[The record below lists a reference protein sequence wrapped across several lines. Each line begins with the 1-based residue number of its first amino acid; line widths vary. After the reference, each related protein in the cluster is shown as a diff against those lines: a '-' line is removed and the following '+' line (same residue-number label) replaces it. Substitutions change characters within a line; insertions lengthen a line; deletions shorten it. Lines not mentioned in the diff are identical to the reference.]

1 MEQEN
6 EEEWRV
12 WEMSNYIVRQIK
24 ADECIVA
31 IELAPKGFDG
41 ANRLL
46 GFSYY
51 DFFECEK

>member
-1 MEQEN
+1 
-6 EEEWRV
+6 
-12 WEMSNYIVRQIK
+12 MSNYIVRQIK